1 MFLEWNIVM
10 ETFALLKLE
19 GKSWEAEMRVD
30 LSAHSVLSMFSVR
43 RGKHRYSCSC
53 PTSVHQ
59 LPPGGRPG
67 ALP

>member
-1 MFLEWNIVM
+1 MFLEGNIVM

-19 GKSWEAEMRVD
+19 GKSWEMRVD

-43 RGKHRYSCSC
+43 REKHRYSCSC

-67 ALP
+67 ALA